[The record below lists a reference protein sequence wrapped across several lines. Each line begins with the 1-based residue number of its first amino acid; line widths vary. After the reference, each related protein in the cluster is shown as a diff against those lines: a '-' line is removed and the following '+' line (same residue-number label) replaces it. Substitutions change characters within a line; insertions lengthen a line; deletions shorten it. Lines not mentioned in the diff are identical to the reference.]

1 MTIEEI
7 MTAMQAIIDASAGR
21 SLTDQEVTDYTAL
34 ETNLKEAQSSDT
46 IRARH
51 AAYNTVTVP
60 AGQPRQPGSVK
71 VEDTLG
77 AAFENY
83 LRTGIPNSDISGLR
97 VSNAQ
102 STGSDSAGGYMVPP
116 EFRQKLVEV
125 RKAFGG
131 LAAEVDS
138 FDTDNGSTMEYPS
151 IDDTANSGQITAE
164 GAAVAGGAD
173 LVFGTIAL
181 GAFKYTSSG
190 ASNAPLKVSVEL
202 LQDAAFDVQGLIAR
216 KLGERIARKQ
226 AVDWVTGTGTTLPFG
241 IARAALT
248 ADVTLAA
255 GNALTYQK
263 FLDIETA
270 LDPAYEQNAKWGM
283 SKQTWQNARA
293 IVGTDGRPLIQES
306 AQAGIGGRPSR
317 SLLGYPVVIDQA
329 FSANTTLSAKFAVL
343 GDLREAYAIRRVSN
357 VVLIVNPYSSAASGQ
372 VEFTAWERADGNVQ
386 NRKAYSLAAANA
398 A

>member
-1 MTIEEI
+1 MTTEEI
-7 MTAMQAIIDASAGR
+7 LAALQAILDAAKADDGSDR
-21 SLTDQEVTDYTAL
+21 PLTDDEAARYEEL
-34 ETNLKEAQSSDT
+34 EGKLKAAQRSAE
-46 IRARH
+46 IQKRQ
-51 AAYNTVTVP
+51 AAYRSVQVNLQT
-60 AGQPRQPGSVK
+60 AAPRAD
-71 VEDTLG
+71 DTLER
-77 AAFENY
+77 AFNHY
-83 LRTGIPNSDISGLR
+83 LRTGKENADLIELR
-97 VSNAQ
+97 AQ
-102 STGSDSAGGYMVPP
+102 STASDPAGGFMVPP

-125 RKAFGG
+125 QKAYGG
-131 LAAEVDS
+131 IGPEADGFA
-138 FDTDNGSTMEYPS
+138 TANGSTMEYPS
-151 IDDTANSGQITAE
+151 VDDTANSGQITAE
-164 GAAVAGGAD
+164 GAAVTGGAD
-173 LVFGTIAL
+173 LVFGTVSL

-190 ASNAPLKVSVEL
+190 ASNLPLKVSVEL
-202 LQDAAFDVQGLIAR
+202 LQDAAFDVQGLISR

-270 LDPAYEQNAKWGM
+270 LDPAYEQNAKWAM

-306 AQAGIGGRPSR
+306 AEASIGGRPNR
-317 SLLGYPVVIDQA
+317 TLLGYPVVIDQA
-329 FSANTTLSAKFAVL
+329 FPSNTTLSAKFAIL
-343 GDLREAYAIRRVSN
+343 GDIREAYAIRRVSN
-357 VVLIVNPYSSAASGQ
+357 VAIVVNPYSSAATGQ